1 MPVTVEHSVGRVRVL
16 LEQKY
21 TKNASPHVRDH
32 IYRRSI
38 EKEHIYF
45 KYKYMLLKKRIE
57 NKRGRENI

>member
-32 IYRRSI
+32 IYKRSI
-38 EKEHIYF
+38 EKEHIF
-45 KYKYMLLKKRIE
+45 LFHKDE
-57 NKRGRENI
+57 NRNVANVSKQK